1 MKLVWSCELVFEC
14 VRVCVRDESSHSGRR
29 TGSSGWRHAHQEQN
43 WFGWKQPHLRVRRW
57 IGSCLRTLLQYYCSN
72 QNCNIRNEIQT
83 AMKCYKNIFT
93 SIRTM
98 QKHFFWRNQT
108 IQKSVTVKDKHPMIV
123 WSTTRNTK
131 RKLQTEKLDLLH
143 TKLSAGLQKQ
153 VQGNSSFSP
162 SMSYA
167 VQQATKD
174 KLWHL
179 Y

>member
-1 MKLVWSCELVFEC
+1 MCCSLGSPAQSHSAESCCRASSNQLQNHRQDTGEARLEMWACVWVC
-14 VRVCVRDESSHSGRR
+14 VCVCVRDESSHSGRR

-98 QKHFFWRNQT
+98 QKHFFEGTKQNKSRSLLKTNIPWLCGRPLGTQKGNFKQRNLT
-108 IQKSVTVKDKHPMIV
+108 CFIQ
-123 WSTTRNTK
+123 N
-131 RKLQTEKLDLLH
+131 
-143 TKLSAGLQKQ
+143 
-153 VQGNSSFSP
+153 
-162 SMSYA
+162 
-167 VQQATKD
+167 
-174 KLWHL
+174 
-179 Y
+179 